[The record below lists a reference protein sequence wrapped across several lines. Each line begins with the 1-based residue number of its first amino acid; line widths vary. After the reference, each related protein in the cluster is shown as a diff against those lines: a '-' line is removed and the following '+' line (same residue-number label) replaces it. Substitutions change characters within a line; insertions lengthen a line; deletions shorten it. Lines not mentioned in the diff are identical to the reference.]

1 MHRTRW
7 TPVAA
12 TLLLAALAGTPAPA
26 AEIEERFDRSY
37 DLAPGGLV
45 SVDNVN
51 GAVVVTGWEGSRVRV
66 EAVKKVRAGS
76 RSRAR
81 EAMKRMEI
89 RVDHRP
95 DRLEVETRH
104 PSGSDGFLAWLFG
117 NHVQS
122 QVDYA
127 LSVPRGARVEVD
139 TVNGKV
145 EVRRVEG
152 PLEVGTTNGGVA
164 VSDARGPVD
173 ASTTNGAIRVE
184 ITDLSE
190 DRRMRLSTTNGGIRL
205 VLPRDARV
213 TVDASTT
220 NGGIDLENLPA
231 DVRSRGRRHL
241 RAEVGG
247 GGPEIRLTTTN
258 GGIKIA
264 GR

>member
-1 MHRTRW
+1 MHRSRW

-12 TLLLAALAGTPAPA
+12 ALLFAALAVAPAPA
-26 AEIEERFDRSY
+26 AEIEELFDQSY
-37 DLAPGGLV
+37 ELSSGGLV

-51 GAVVVTGWEGSRVRV
+51 GSVVVTGWEGSRVRV
-66 EAVKKVRAGS
+66 EAVKKVRSGS
-76 RSRAR
+76 RGRAR
-81 EAMKRMEI
+81 EALDRLEI
-89 RVDHRP
+89 RVEHRP
-95 DRLEVETRH
+95 DRLEVDTRQ

-117 NHVQS
+117 NDVQA

-127 LSVPRGARVEVD
+127 VSVPRGTRVAVD

-152 PLEVGTTNGGVA
+152 PVEVGTTNGGVM
-164 VSDARGPVD
+164 VTDARGPVD

-184 ITDLSE
+184 LTDIEE
-190 DRRMRLSTTNGGIRL
+190 DRPMRLSTTNGGIRL
-205 VLPRDARV
+205 TLPRTARV

-220 NGGIDLENLPA
+220 NGGIDLDGLPA

-241 RAEVGG
+241 RAELGG
-247 GGPEIRLTTTN
+247 GGPQIRLTTTN